1 MFTAEVVWGLA
12 VAADRINGGY
22 IKEDVYVME
31 NQCQKRIKEANKAMV
46 RNCLRTG
53 DFTVATP
60 EDLERGQ
67 EVRNY
72 FKGLLFK
79 QLSGVITDFERQALK
94 IAQKEEFTGRDM
106 LDFAIVSSLP
116 AAMIRDQQ
124 RKDHNREVLDSTQLV
139 GAVGDTVIGDIT
151 VVKSFYSK
159 EYNKYK
165 ITARMGESFVDFWFG
180 SDLKETVRIKG
191 KIKNQRD
198 NNTTQLNYVKKI

>member
-1 MFTAEVVWGLA
+1 MFTAELVWGLA
-12 VAADRINGGY
+12 VAADRINDGY
-22 IKEDVYVME
+22 IKEDVFVME
-31 NQCQKRIKEANKAMV
+31 NECRKRIKEANKAMV

-159 EYNKYK
+159 EYNKFK